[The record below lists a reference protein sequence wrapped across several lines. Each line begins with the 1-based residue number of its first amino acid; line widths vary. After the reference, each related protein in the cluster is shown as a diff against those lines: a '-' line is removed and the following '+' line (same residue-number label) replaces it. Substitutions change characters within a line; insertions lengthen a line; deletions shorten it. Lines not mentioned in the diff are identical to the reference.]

1 MEHKKDIKTQIQVT
15 IDGKICDGTTNDT
28 ILKIARRNGIY
39 IPTMCYLSKVEPI
52 ASCRMCVVDVEGVD
66 GHILSCQELAVNG
79 AVIHTQNAELFKQRQ
94 NIMKLYNVNHPLEC
108 GVCDK
113 SGECD
118 LQNKTL
124 EYEVEVQTFQTK
136 EPHRVVQNWG
146 FISYDPALCIMC
158 EKCVKVSHEI
168 TGNEALKIHMG
179 GYNSTILNVK
189 NNRFDSSLGESAAVC
204 PVGALV
210 DTSFKYST
218 NAWELNK
225 IPATCSHCSSGCALF
240 YEVKND
246 TIYRVTNPFEFSSLC
261 GAGRYG
267 FDFANRVNGKDT
279 KAFND
284 ALSAFRTAKTIK
296 FSATITNEEAAI
308 LQELKVKHGYKL
320 VCDEAYGYSE
330 FMKAYASTSGKSLYG
345 GNLES
350 LSKSEGIIV
359 LGSRIEDD
367 SPIVKYHITMASKR
381 ESARVAYM
389 HTIEDT
395 RISNI
400 VTQFIKYEVG
410 SEEGVV
416 ALLASYILSNK
427 ELSSHIVDYIKEL
440 DIGNLSAESNVGEE
454 ELEKLLKAFAKKS
467 RFTLV
472 IGSDIYTHPRVTNI
486 AKLLGVIDA
495 YSDFEIIAT
504 PPATNAFG
512 VSLICDLDKE
522 VTGATI
528 GYNVNGDFIL
538 SSQGD
543 GDLDMPALNQQEGT
557 FTTID
562 KRVVVTNVAM
572 QYDGYILNDIA
583 NEMGLYSQNTIDY
596 TVKLPASKGFVKV
609 DFDNLREDFDIEGN
623 DMRGY
628 LLTVNDTEVV
638 EELEEPAEL
647 SSFDG
652 AMIYNCNETHHF
664 SDATNRSKLLSS
676 SENYI
681 LKGSPQF
688 AQIAKIKDG
697 ESVKYSIND
706 ISFERV
712 FRIDTTL
719 KGTIALNPTFDMGL
733 SGSMVSSNR
742 YNNFKLEKTNIAG
755 AS

>member
-15 IDGKICDGTTNDT
+15 IDGKICNGTTNDT

-39 IPTMCYLSKVEPI
+39 IPTMCYLTKVEPI
-52 ASCRMCVVDVEGVD
+52 ASCRMCIVDVEGVD
-66 GHILSCQELAVNG
+66 GHILSCQERAVDG
-79 AVIHTQNAELFKQRQ
+79 AVVHTQNSELFKQRQ

-124 EYEVEVQTFQTK
+124 EYGVEVQTFQTK
-136 EPHRVVQNWG
+136 EPHRPVQNWG

-168 TGNEALKIHMG
+168 TGNEALRIKMG
-179 GYNSTILNVK
+179 GYKSTILNTK
-189 NNRFDSSLGESAAVC
+189 NDHFDSSLGESAAVC

-218 NAWELNK
+218 NAWELTK
-225 IPATCSHCSSGCALF
+225 IPATCSHCSSGCALS

-267 FDFANRVNGKDT
+267 FDFANRVNGKDK
-279 KAFND
+279 KAFD
-284 ALSAFRTAKTIK
+284 AGISAFKTAKTIK
-296 FSATITNEEAAI
+296 FSASITNEEAQI
-308 LQELKVKHGYKL
+308 LQELKNKFDYNL
-320 VCDEAYGYSE
+320 VCDEAYGYGE
-330 FMKAYASTSGKSLYG
+330 FMRAYSSTSGKSLYG

-350 LSKSEGIIV
+350 LSKCEGIIV

-367 SPIVKYHITMASKR
+367 DPMVKYHITMASKR
-381 ESARVAYM
+381 QSARVAYM
-389 HTIEDT
+389 HPIEDS

-410 SEEGVV
+410 SEEGVL
-416 ALLASYILSNK
+416 ALLLSYILSNK
-427 ELSSHIVDYIKEL
+427 ELPAHVSEYIKEL

-454 ELEKLLKAFAKKS
+454 ELEKFFKAIEKKN

-472 IGSDIYTHPRVTNI
+472 IGSDIYAHPRVAHI
-486 AKLLGVIDA
+486 AKLVGIIDS
-495 YSDFEIIAT
+495 YSDFEIIAI
-504 PPATNAFG
+504 PPATNALG
-512 VSLICDLDKE
+512 VSLICDLDKQGVGE
-522 VTGATI
+522 SI
-528 GYNVNGDFIL
+528 GYNEIGDFTL
-538 SSQGD
+538 SSQGAAN
-543 GDLDMPALNQQEGT
+543 LDMPALNQQEGT

-562 KRVVVTNVAM
+562 KRVVATNVAIS
-572 QYDGYILNDIA
+572 YDGYTLNDIA
-583 NEMGLYSQNTIDY
+583 NELGLYNKNTIDY
-596 TVKLPASKGFVKV
+596 TAKLPVSKGFMEV
-609 DFDNLREDFDIEGN
+609 DFDNLRDDFDIEGN

-628 LLTVNDTEVV
+628 LLASCETKKDDS
-638 EELEEPAEL
+638 LEEPAEL

-652 AMIYNCNETHHF
+652 AMVYNCNETHYF
-664 SDATNRSKLLSS
+664 GDATNKSKLLSS
-676 SENYI
+676 SESHT
-681 LKGSPQF
+681 LKGSSQF
-688 AQIAKIKDG
+688 AQIAKIEDG
-697 ESVKYSIND
+697 QSLRYSIND
-706 ISFERV
+706 IVYERV
-712 FRIDTTL
+712 FKIDTTL

-733 SGSMVSSNR
+733 SSSMVSSYR
-742 YNNFKLEKTNIAG
+742 YNNFNIEKTNTVG